1 MVEHLLPSQHLRKL
15 NVVVQAG
22 HPRIQEVEEEGQEFK
37 VTLEARPDQRPCFK
51 KRNKRKIRPGVAVH
65 VHNSRAWEEEVEKSR
80 VQGHP

>member
-22 HPRIQEVEEEGQEFK
+22 HPSIQEVEAEGQEFK
-37 VTLEARPDQRPCFK
+37 VTLEARPGQRPCFK
-51 KRNKRKIRPGVAVH
+51 KRNKRKIRPGVAVYIQ
-65 VHNSRAWEEEVEKSR
+65 NARAWEEEVEKSR